1 MILVDTNIIIGFW
14 RHPDENT
21 AHIFATE
28 DIAICGVVKAEI
40 LHGAH
45 SLEDCKRI
53 LAALADFPCLDMR
66 PADWEILG
74 RNLYL
79 LRSHGITVPFQDA
92 VIATMAISNH
102 TRLWTIDKHFAMIK
116 TMLPELEIY
125 GMSDR
130 NSQNS

>member
-53 LAALADFPCLDMR
+53 LAALADFPCLEEFLEGTKRVPVKSDGQ
-66 PADWEILG
+66 DS
-74 RNLYL
+74 
-79 LRSHGITVPFQDA
+79 RSVA
-92 VIATMAISNH
+92 V
-102 TRLWTIDKHFAMIK
+102 
-116 TMLPELEIY
+116 
-125 GMSDR
+125 
-130 NSQNS
+130 